1 MHMSIPIAEHD
12 DTEVEVLPARETPR
26 EKSARLAAAAAAR
39 TADWRAR
46 RAEEEAALR
55 KQAARDAA
63 IVDAMVTAG
72 YVAEQVAKRTGAA
85 GEPSFTIKDVLRVA
99 RDRLET
105 LGMTRAEAL
114 QQLHRRLAPGVECP
128 F

>member
-1 MHMSIPIAEHD
+1 MHMSIPMAEHD
-12 DTEVEVLPARETPR
+12 NTEVDVLPARETPR
-26 EKSARLAAAAAAR
+26 QKEARFAAAAATR

-46 RAEEEAALR
+46 RAEEEAAVR
-55 KQAARDAA
+55 RQAARDAA

-72 YVAEQVAKRTGAA
+72 YVAEQVAKRTGSSE
-85 GEPSFTIKDVLRVA
+85 EPSFTVKDVLRIA
-99 RDRLET
+99 MDRLMT

-114 QQLHRRLAPGVECP
+114 RQLHGRLAPNVDCP